1 MFSTYETMNTTQQ
14 NQFRDTANKLLANT
28 FLCRDKKDNKEN
40 YYFLMSYK
48 DLFDEFFKILGYEIL
63 IDTASGSVMLDGA
76 SASNTLKLK
85 RDESVILLIL
95 RLLYHEKAKDTSL
108 NDNIVCTVADI
119 HTKYDYLQIKRKL
132 NKTDLV
138 SAIRLLRRY
147 NLIEVTGDVTS
158 SACRI
163 VILPTMLMAIKS
175 EDINDVYQT
184 IMRIASRKVT
194 NNEKTSKN
202 SFN

>member
-1 MFSTYETMNTTQQ
+1 MLNVYETFNVTQQ

-48 DLFDEFFKILGYEIL
+48 EVFDEFFKILGYEIVL
-63 IDTASGSVMLDGA
+63 DTTLGSVMLEGA

-95 RLLYHEKAKDTSL
+95 RLLYHEKAKDASL
-108 NDNIVCTVADI
+108 NDNIICSVADI
-119 HTKYDYLQIKRKL
+119 HEKYDYLQIKRKL

-138 SAIRLLRRY
+138 SSMRLFRKY
-147 NLIEVTGDVTS
+147 NLVEITGDITTS
-158 SACRI
+158 TCRV
-163 VILPTMLMAIKS
+163 VILPTILMAIKS
-175 EDINDVYQT
+175 EDVTSVYQT
-184 IMRIASRKVT
+184 IMHITNEEAS
-194 NNEKTSKN
+194 N
-202 SFN
+202 

>member
-1 MFSTYETMNTTQQ
+1 MLSAYETMTTTQK
-14 NQFRDTANKLLANT
+14 NQFKDTANKLLATT

-40 YYFLMSYK
+40 YYFLMSFK
-48 DLFDEFFKILGYEIL
+48 DLFDEFFEIMGYTIKL
-63 IDTASGSVMLDGA
+63 DTASGSIMLEGA

-85 RDESVILLIL
+85 RDESIILLIL

-108 NDNIVCTVADI
+108 NDNSVCSVADI

-138 SAIRLLRRY
+138 SSVRLLRRY

-163 VILPTMLMAIKS
+163 VILPTILMAIQTEDVS
-175 EDINDVYQT
+175 EVYQA
-184 IMRIASRKVT
+184 ISRIVQEDGDK
-194 NNEKTSKN
+194 E
-202 SFN
+202 